1 MVSEL
6 DSGLSDPG
14 SSPGQGHCVVFY
26 TMIRISYIIKTNM
39 TTIQHMFQTFQE
51 TRLTRPLNRILSPQ
65 FFLVKGD
72 GRCTRTTHLCN
83 LEITRDSS
91 LHSTW
96 SNYNMLFWYL
106 GAGMKLGDDIASTQL
121 KNWVAK
127 GANPYSSRSF
137 TQNVLTYGD
146 SISKQFECTLAIWK
160 NQRFHKLIPIWNSWD
175 LRERPFLSNIIWIR
189 HLELPSSLYLKCSQF

>member
-1 MVSEL
+1 MELLKYSFKPISLCILFGRRSGLMVSEL

-26 TMIRISYIIKTNM
+26 TMIGMSYIIQTNM

-91 LHSTW
+91 LNSTW
-96 SNYNMLFWYL
+96 FNYYY
-106 GAGMKLGDDIASTQL
+106 K
-121 KNWVAK
+121 
-127 GANPYSSRSF
+127 Y
-137 TQNVLTYGD
+137 
-146 SISKQFECTLAIWK
+146 
-160 NQRFHKLIPIWNSWD
+160 
-175 LRERPFLSNIIWIR
+175 
-189 HLELPSSLYLKCSQF
+189 